1 MLAKRPIKRK
11 NGIYYSYDSN
21 SMYLCGI
28 VEHIHN
34 IKTSYE

>member
-21 SMYLCGI
+21 SMYLCGLKMFI
-28 VEHIHN
+28 YDYI
-34 IKTSYE
+34 YEG